1 MRNLIQEQLA
11 RGVASIG
18 TWQMIGHPVVAEILA
33 QAGFDWIVLDLEH
46 GIFDWPAALGPVQ
59 VIQGHGCPVLFR
71 LPINAPEHFK
81 WALDTGAEGVI
92 VPMIRTVED
101 ARRAIAYAKYPPQ
114 GERGISSGRAH
125 AYGAAFDDYVA
136 TANTTTLVILQ
147 IEHID
152 AVNNIEDIC
161 ALPGLDVV
169 FIGPYDLS
177 GTMGLM
183 GQVTHPA
190 MEQAMAHVVRVAQ
203 AAGVAPGLLIMNP
216 QPGEVAQRVA
226 QGFRFISVGLDTKM
240 LLDAA
245 QEMATRCQAEVAP

>member
-1 MRNLIQEQLA
+1 MHNQIKEKLA
-11 RGVASIG
+11 RGENSIG
-18 TWQMIGHPVVAEILA
+18 TWQMIGHPVVTEIMA
-33 QAGFDWIVLDLEH
+33 QSGFDWVVLDIEH
-46 GIFDWPAALGPVQ
+46 GIFDWPAALGHVQ

-101 ARRAIAYAKYPPQ
+101 ARRAIAYAKYPPE
-114 GERGISSGRAH
+114 GERGISIGRAH

-136 TANTTTLVILQ
+136 TANAETLVALQ

-152 AVNNIEDIC
+152 AVDNIEGIC

-169 FIGPYDLS
+169 FVGPYDLS

-183 GQVTHPA
+183 GKVTHPDVEAA
-190 MEQAMAHVVRVAQ
+190 MTRVVHVAQ
-203 AAGVAPGLLIMNP
+203 EANVVPGLLIVDP
-216 QPGEVAQRVA
+216 KPGEVARRVA
-226 QGFRFISVGLDTKM
+226 EGFRFISIGLDTTM
-240 LLDAA
+240 LVNAVR
-245 QEMATRCQAEVAP
+245 EMVAKQ

>member
-1 MRNLIQEQLA
+1 MHNRIKEKLA
-11 RGVASIG
+11 RGESSIG
-18 TWQMIGHPVVAEILA
+18 TWQMIGHPVVTEIMA
-33 QAGFDWIVLDLEH
+33 QAGFDWVVLDIEH
-46 GIFDWPAALGPVQ
+46 GIFDWPAALGHVQ
-59 VIQGHGCPVLFR
+59 VIQGHGCPVLLR

-114 GERGISSGRAH
+114 GERGISIGRAH

-136 TANTTTLVILQ
+136 TANAETLVALQ

-152 AVNNIEDIC
+152 AVRNIEGIC

-169 FIGPYDLS
+169 FVGPYDLS

-183 GQVTHPA
+183 GQVTHPEVEAA
-190 MEQAMAHVVRVAQ
+190 MVRVVRAAQ
-203 AAGVAPGLLIMNP
+203 AASVVPGLLIVDP
-216 QPGEVAQRVA
+216 KPGEVAQRVA
-226 QGFRFISVGLDTKM
+226 EGFRFISIGLDTK
-240 LLDAA
+240 LLIDAA
-245 QEMATRCQAEVAP
+245 REMATRR